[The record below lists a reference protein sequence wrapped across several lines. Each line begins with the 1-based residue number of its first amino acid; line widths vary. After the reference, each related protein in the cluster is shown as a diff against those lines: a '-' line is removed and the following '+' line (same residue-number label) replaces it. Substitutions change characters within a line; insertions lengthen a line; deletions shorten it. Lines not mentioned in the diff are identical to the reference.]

1 MTNNSSFALP
11 AKPGMSAPT
20 KGIPVMPK
28 DKSWLK
34 DTKISLLFALLSP
47 VHFAAYFYI
56 PKKLDLESTNGLYF
70 LSNCFSL
77 SIIP

>member
-1 MTNNSSFALP
+1 MP

-20 KGIPVMPK
+20 KGTPDIPK

-34 DTKISLLFALLSP
+34 DTWISLLLALLSP

-56 PKKLDLESTNGLYF
+56 PK
-70 LSNCFSL
+70 
-77 SIIP
+77 